1 MSHTE
6 RTLEFRRQLAERP
19 REELLELIELQD
31 VDLRMQVQRIEWVF
45 ENKLKHLTWDDG
57 SPIEGRP
64 VTNEELVLLIDEP
77 FTPDPDLTKM
87 GLSITEQRDLHIA
100 RDPVTWARKFLGITL
115 RAYQIM
121 ILRWPNNRKV
131 LRAGR
136 RLGKTTTMS
145 VFLLHYAYTHKNG
158 RSVVVAPMKT
168 QVELIYNE
176 MLRWARQ
183 NDVVAG
189 SITRNITSPQFLIEF
204 SNGSTIRFFT
214 SGMRSGGR
222 SDVVRG
228 QEAHLIVLD
237 ELDYMHADD
246 LNALYAMLQKTAEN
260 QIDKIL
266 LGASTPTG
274 RREHFWQWCR
284 SPRFKEFWYPSY
296 VNPYFE
302 KEVEDEFRE
311 VMTEMV
317 YRHEVEAD
325 FGEDAEGV
333 YPRKYIDLAFSSGR
347 YIAEASDSPDDI
359 IGKSDWKYRPEPISA
374 RSNYIIGVDWDKYGA
389 GTNIVV
395 LEICNDD
402 YEDLRSVGRV
412 RMAYREEIPR
422 DEYTLTNAVERIIEL
437 NRRFDPKHIYV
448 DRGFGEV
455 QVELLHKYGVEH
467 PTTNLKTRVRGVSF
481 AETFEMRDPFTREL
495 VKKEIKPFMVDNLRQ
510 MLEKEQIVFPSSDE
524 ELYQQLT
531 SYVVVRKTG
540 AGRPV
545 FEASGIAEDHIHDA
559 LILACFA
566 IVENY
571 GELMKTRYAT
581 QSISFNQSALS
592 SLLELSTDAEER
604 EIEEEAL
611 GRVYQNGS
619 APVVR
624 RRSMTASLRNSRAG
638 GSIRRSSF

>member
-1 MSHTE
+1 MSFE
-6 RTLEFRRQLAERP
+6 RTREFRKKLSERP
-19 REELLELIELQD
+19 REELLELIELQNP
-31 VDLRMQVQRIEWVF
+31 DLLAQVKRIEWVF
-45 ENKLKHLTWDDG
+45 ENKLQHLTWDDG
-57 SPIEGRP
+57 SQITGRP
-64 VTNEELVLLIDEP
+64 VTNEELALLIDEP
-77 FTPDPDLTKM
+77 FVPDSELTKM

-100 RDPVTWARKFLGITL
+100 RDPVTWAHKFLGITL

-136 RLGKTTTMS
+136 RLGKTVTMS
-145 VFLLHYAYTHKNG
+145 VFLLHYSYTHKNG

-183 NDVVAG
+183 NEVVVN
-189 SITRNITSPQFLIEF
+189 SISRNITSPQFLIEF

-228 QEAHLIVLD
+228 QEAHVIVLD

-246 LNALYAMLQKTAEN
+246 LNALYAMLQKTAEG
-260 QIDKIL
+260 QVDKIL

-284 SPRFKEFWYPSY
+284 SSRFKEFWYPSY
-296 VNPYFE
+296 VNPFFE

-311 VMTEMV
+311 VLTEMV
-317 YRHEVEAD
+317 YRHEIEAD

-347 YIAEASDSPDDI
+347 FIANIDDSPEKI
-359 IGKSDWKYRPEPISA
+359 MTKSDWHYRPEPVSA
-374 RSNYIIGVDWDKYGA
+374 RSDYIFGVDWDKYGA

-395 LEICNDD
+395 LEICNNA
-402 YEDLRSVGRV
+402 YEDIRAAGRLRI
-412 RMAYREEIPR
+412 AYRQEIPK
-422 DEYTLTNAVERIIEL
+422 DEYTLTNAVQRIIEL
-437 NRRFDPKHIYV
+437 NERFNPKHIYV

-455 QVELLHKYGVEH
+455 QVELLHKWGVEH
-467 PTTNLKTRVRGVSF
+467 PSSNLKTRVKGISF
-481 AETFEMRDPFTREL
+481 AEMFEMRDPFTKEL

-510 MLEKEQIVFPSSDE
+510 LLEKEQIIFPSSDE
-524 ELYQQLT
+524 DLYQQLT
-531 SYVVVRKTG
+531 SYVVVRHTG

-545 FEASGIAEDHIHDA
+545 FEAAGTAEDHIHDA
-559 LILACFA
+559 LILACLA
-566 IVENY
+566 ATENY
-571 GELMKTRYAT
+571 SELMKTRYST
-581 QSISFNQSALS
+581 TSMTFNQSSLS
-592 SLLELSTDAEER
+592 SLLQLSDNPDER
-604 EIEEEAL
+604 ELEEEAI
-611 GRVYQNGS
+611 GRMYGNGN
-619 APVVR
+619 APIVR
-624 RRSMTASLRNSRAG
+624 RRAMSANLRHGRAG